1 MEDDITKG
9 GRVML
14 WDVIQW
20 AIVSL
25 VWWGGQ
31 WTPGTRSHHEMRD
44 KMMDLKARSSPRAES
59 GQVCASV
66 PGPGGEF

>member
-1 MEDDITKG
+1 MGDSVPG
-9 GRVML
+9 VMR
-14 WDVIQW
+14 WSVD
-20 AIVSL
+20 
-25 VWWGGQ
+25 
-31 WTPGTRSHHEMRD
+31 TRSHHEMRD